1 MKDSTNSIIVTNVS
15 KTFSYYENR
24 TSSIKSLLIKLL
36 TFQFNKTKQQKKT
49 VLNNLTFSIK
59 KGDFVGIMGKNGAG
73 KSTFLKILSK
83 IYKPNTGKVELHGK
97 VVPLLELGAGFSPD
111 LSGYENI
118 YLNASI
124 LGFTKKEIQEKIG
137 LIVEFSELNEHI
149 YRPVKNYSSGML
161 VRLAFSIA
169 SHIEADILLFDEI
182 LAVGDVG
189 FQKKCLDKI
198 NQLSSQNKTIILVTH
213 SPDQIKEFC
222 NRCIVF
228 DNQGVL
234 YDGPVNGGT
243 ECYSS
248 LF

>member
-1 MKDSTNSIIVTNVS
+1 MNANSAIIISNVS
-15 KTFSYYENR
+15 KAFSYSENR
-24 TSSIKSLLIKLL
+24 TASLKTLLINMM
-36 TFQFNKTKQQKKT
+36 TFNLRKPALHKKT
-49 VLNNLTFSIK
+49 VLNNLSFTIE
-59 KGDFVGIMGKNGAG
+59 KGEFVGVMGKNGAG

-83 IYKPNTGKVELHGK
+83 IYKPNSGHIQIHGK

-118 YLNASI
+118 FLNASI
-124 LGFTKKEIQEKIG
+124 LGFSRKEISQKVDEI
-137 LIVEFSELNEHI
+137 IRFSELNEHI

-198 NQLSSQNKTIILVTH
+198 NELSKLKKTIILVTH
-213 SPDQIKEFC
+213 SPEQIKQFC

-228 DNQGVL
+228 NDQGII
-234 YDGPVNGGT
+234 YDGPASGGAD
-243 ECYSS
+243 CYSN

>member
-1 MKDSTNSIIVTNVS
+1 MSKENAIVVSDVS
-15 KTFSYYENR
+15 KSFTYLENR
-24 TSSIKSLLIKLL
+24 TSSIKSLLINLL
-36 TFQFNKTKQQKKT
+36 TFRFRRAPAQKKV
-49 VLNNLTFSIK
+49 VLSNLTFTIQ

-83 IYKPNTGKVELHGK
+83 IYKPNSGSVTINGK

-118 YLNASI
+118 FLNASI
-124 LGFTKKEIQEKIG
+124 LGFTKKEIDQKIEM
-137 LIVEFSELNEHI
+137 IVKFSELNDNI

-169 SHIEADILLFDEI
+169 SHIDAEILLFDEV

-189 FQKKCLDKI
+189 FQKKCLNKI
-198 NQLSSQNKTIILVTH
+198 EELSKQNKTIILVTH
-213 SPDQIKEFC
+213 SPEQIEQFC

-228 DNQGVL
+228 SNHGVL
-234 YDGPVNGGT
+234 YDGPAKGGAAVYT
-243 ECYSS
+243 Q

>member
-1 MKDSTNSIIVTNVS
+1 MTENITIVVSNVS
-15 KTFSYYENR
+15 KSFTYAENR
-24 TSSIKSLLIKLL
+24 VSSIKSLLINLI
-36 TFQFNKTKQQKKT
+36 TFNFRTNPKKKKD
-49 VLNNLTFSIK
+49 VLNNLSFNIK
-59 KGDFVGIMGKNGAG
+59 KGDFVGIMGKNGVG

-83 IYKPNTGKVELHGK
+83 IYKPNTGYVTLQGK

-124 LGFTKKEIQEKIG
+124 LGFTKKEVEEKIVK
-137 LIVEFSELNEHI
+137 IVEFSELNEHI

-169 SHIEADILLFDEI
+169 SHIEADVLLFDEI
-182 LAVGDVG
+182 LAVGDAG
-189 FQKKCLDKI
+189 FQKKCLTKI
-198 NQLSSQNKTIILVTH
+198 DELSRMNKTIVLVTH
-213 SPDQIKEFC
+213 SPDQIRHFC

-228 DNQGVL
+228 DNNGVI
-234 YDGPVNGGT
+234 YDGPAEGGAD
-243 ECYSS
+243 CYTK

>member
-1 MKDSTNSIIVTNVS
+1 MISENSIVVTNVS
-15 KTFSYYENR
+15 KSFLYTENQ
-24 TSSIKSLLIKLL
+24 TSSIKSLLIDIV
-36 TFQFNKTKQQKKT
+36 TFNIKRQKSTKK
-49 VLNNLTFSIK
+49 VILENLSFDIK

-83 IYKPNTGKVELHGK
+83 IYKPNTGTVTLYGK

-124 LGFTKKEIQEKIG
+124 LGFTKKEVDAKIEM
-137 LIVEFSELNEHI
+137 IVNFSELGEHI

-182 LAVGDVG
+182 LAVGDAG
-189 FQKKCLDKI
+189 FQKKCLEKI
-198 NQLSSQNKTIILVTH
+198 DELSKQNKTIVLVTH
-213 SPDQIKEFC
+213 SPEQIRHFC

-228 DNQGVL
+228 NNQGII
-234 YDGPVNGGT
+234 YDGSAEGGA
-243 ECYSS
+243 ECYNQ